1 MHGRRLETPPFFLEL
16 KSGKMIKLL
25 NNQIIVEP
33 IHRDRVGNFFIPENS
48 TDMRQYTSVMG
59 IVKHLPENLVYSRN
73 NPNSIHAK
81 THIELKVGDTV
92 WYHFLCYAEA
102 VNGIPE
108 DEYRAGRSLPSV
120 FIEFEGKQCLM
131 LNYNDCYC
139 LKRDNEVY
147 ALNGFVLAEPDE
159 VQKTTKSGIVIPD
172 NLQEPTGICTVLS
185 LGHLIDEY
193 KWGVETIIPPDDHTI
208 KVGDKLLIPK
218 FRGNMIEKFHEDI
231 IPNKKLYFFQRRDAL
246 CKISGDKITPLS
258 DRLLIKPDD
267 TKTKIGKIYLPQSVD
282 TRSNE
287 SRTGVVLASGIFAKI
302 KEGCRVHYEHPYSSK
317 VNIGGNEWVAVREKD
332 VLYVEDHK
340 SENFAQIN

>member
-1 MHGRRLETPPFFLEL
+1 
-16 KSGKMIKLL
+16 MIKLL

-147 ALNGFVLAEPDE
+147 ALNGFVLAEPIKEE
-159 VQKTTKSGIVIPD
+159 VNDFGIIIGNKED
-172 NLQEPTGICTVLS
+172 LKNRCKILS
-185 LGHLIDEY
+185 MGHLIEEY
-193 KWGVETIIPPDDHTI
+193 KWGIETIIAPDDPTLE
-208 KVGDKLLIPK
+208 VGDEIIIMK
-218 FRGNMIEKFHEDI
+218 FRGNLLEKFHEDI
-231 IPNKKLYFFQRRDAL
+231 IPNKKLFFFQRRDIL
-246 CKISGDKITPLS
+246 CRIREGKIKPLS
-258 DRLLIKPDD
+258 DRLLLEPQQSER
-267 TKTKIGKIYLPQSVD
+267 KIGSLYLPETSD
-282 TRSNE
+282 TRKNDC
-287 SRTGVVLASGIFAKI
+287 RVGKVVSTGIFTEIEIGKT
-302 KEGCRVHYEHPYSSK
+302 VYYEHPYSQTIK
-317 VNIGGNEWVAVREKD
+317 VQDKEYVTVREKD
-332 VLYVEDHK
+332 VLYVEDYK
-340 SENFAQIN
+340 SEKFPQVN